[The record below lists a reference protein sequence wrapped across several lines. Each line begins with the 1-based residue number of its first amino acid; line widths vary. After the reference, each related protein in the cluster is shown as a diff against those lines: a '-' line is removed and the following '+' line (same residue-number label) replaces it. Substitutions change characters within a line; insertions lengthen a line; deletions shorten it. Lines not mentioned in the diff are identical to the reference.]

1 MSLRISH
8 KSHLE
13 FEKTHLLEVFKNND
27 YLRQQGIKAFRNVIK
42 GPKENKDMRNE
53 VEKVYLPFI

>member
-1 MSLRISH
+1 M
-8 KSHLE
+8 
-13 FEKTHLLEVFKNND
+13 FKNND
-27 YLRQQGIKAFRNVIK
+27 YLRHQGIKAFRNVIK